1 MTKPSRV
8 RCAVYTRKSSE
19 EGLDQ
24 AFNSLHAQREACEAY
39 IRSQQ
44 HEGWA
49 LIPKAYDDGGYSG
62 GTLDRPALE
71 TLLTDIREGR
81 VDTVVVYKID
91 RLTRSLF
98 DFAKIVEIL
107 DAHKAS
113 FVSITQS
120 FNTTTSMGRLTL
132 NVLLSFAQFE
142 REVTGERIRDK
153 FAASKKKGMWM
164 GGHVP
169 LGYHLKDRKLVLAEE
184 EAETVRTIF
193 RLYAELG
200 SVLKLKSALDNQNLR
215 TKLRTHID
223 GVRRGGLPF
232 RIGHLYTILRNPIYC
247 GKVHHKG
254 STYAG
259 DHTPI
264 IDQALWDKVQACLTF
279 NAAIR
284 RSGQTSQN
292 PSLLAGIL
300 FDATHT
306 KMTPTHTAKAGKRYR
321 YYISNNLVTG
331 TKRRKLTRTEGT
343 RLSAQEIEGHV
354 IKALANFLSDP
365 QRLMAAFTSAE
376 LDPATATNSIQQ
388 AKTLSQNL
396 TGKDIKDIYERVR
409 GLITRV
415 QVNAS
420 SITITID
427 CKALSQSL
435 GIPDHNDPEKC
446 ITITLPAELR
456 RLGKEKRL
464 IIAAHAPASNQD
476 VNLTKAIVRANK
488 WFAMLRDRE
497 VKSISDLA
505 QKERVSRTYLG
516 RLAPLALLAPDITEA
531 ILDGRQPLDLSLERL
546 LSLMPLPLSWVEQR
560 SLLGFTPSN

>member
-1 MTKPSRV
+1 MTKPGKV

-24 AFNSLHAQREACEAY
+24 AFNSLHAQREAGEAY
-39 IRSQQ
+39 IKSQR
-44 HEGWA
+44 HEGWT
-49 LIPKAYDDGGYSG
+49 LIPTAYDDGGYSG
-62 GTLDRPALE
+62 GTLDRPALKA
-71 TLLTDIREGR
+71 LLTDIREGR

-164 GGHVP
+164 GGNVP
-169 LGYHLKDRKLVLAEE
+169 LGYDLKDRKLILVEG
-184 EAETVRTIF
+184 EAQTIRTIF

-200 SVLKLKSALDNQNLR
+200 SVLKLKAALDRQNLR
-215 TKLRTHID
+215 TKVRTHIE

-232 RIGHLYTILRNPIYC
+232 RIGHLYTILRNPIYR
-247 GKVHHKG
+247 GEVHHKG

-259 DHTPI
+259 DHAPI
-264 IDQALWDKVQACLTF
+264 IDQVLWDKVQACLTS

-284 RSGQTSQN
+284 RSGQTSKD

-300 FDATHT
+300 FDASNTRL
-306 KMTPTHTAKAGKRYR
+306 TPTHTAKAGKRYR

-331 TKRRKLTRTEGT
+331 TKCRKLTPTEGT
-343 RLSAQEIEGHV
+343 RLSAQEVEGHV
-354 IKALANFLSDP
+354 IKALTNFLSDP
-365 QRLMAAFTSAE
+365 QKLMAAFTSAE

-388 AKTLSQNL
+388 GKVLSQDL
-396 TGKDIKDIYERVR
+396 TGKDIKEIYEHVR
-409 GLITRV
+409 DLVTRV
-415 QVNAS
+415 QVDVS

-427 CKALSQSL
+427 RKALSEEL

-476 VNLTKAIVRANK
+476 VNLIKAIVRANK
-488 WFAMLRDRE
+488 WFAMLRDGD
-497 VKSISDLA
+497 VASISDIARSEKL
-505 QKERVSRTYLG
+505 QRSYVS
-516 RLAPLALLAPDITEA
+516 ALVPFAFLAPDITQA
-531 ILDGRQPLDLSLERL
+531 ILEGHQPLGLTLDRL
-546 LSLMPLPLSWVEQR
+546 LHLSPLPLEWSAQR
-560 SLLGFTPSN
+560 SALGLN